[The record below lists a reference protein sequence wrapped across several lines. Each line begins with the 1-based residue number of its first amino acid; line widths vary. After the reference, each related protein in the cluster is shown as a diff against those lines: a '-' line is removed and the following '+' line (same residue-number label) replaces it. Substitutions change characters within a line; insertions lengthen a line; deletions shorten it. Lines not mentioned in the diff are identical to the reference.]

1 MKISDIETEVMTLRV
16 EEERH
21 VELQDELMSM
31 LNKFKYLES
40 HVESIAG
47 MCHK

>member
-1 MKISDIETEVMTLRV
+1 MILGV

-21 VELQDELMSM
+21 LELQDELMSM

-40 HVESIAG
+40 HVENIAG
-47 MCHK
+47 MFHK